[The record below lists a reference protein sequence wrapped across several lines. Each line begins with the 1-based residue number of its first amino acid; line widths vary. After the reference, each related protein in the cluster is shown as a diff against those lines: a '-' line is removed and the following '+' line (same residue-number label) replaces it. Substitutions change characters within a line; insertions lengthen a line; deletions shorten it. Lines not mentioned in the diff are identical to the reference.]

1 MFEEKKTKGGR
12 SISLSVFG
20 TIPTTVRAFIYL
32 FLLMLIALFVFGYA
46 NRTGEIPAFDGITNV
61 LTDGLKLVIGAVLG
75 ALSAEGAKYMKGKD
89 TALPED

>member
-1 MFEEKKTKGGR
+1 MFEEKKTEAGR

-32 FLLMLIALFVFGYA
+32 FLLMLVALFVFGYA
-46 NRTGEIPAFDGITNV
+46 NRSGEIPAFDGVTNV

-75 ALSAEGAKYMKGKD
+75 ALSAEGAKHLKRKD
-89 TALPED
+89 VSLPDD